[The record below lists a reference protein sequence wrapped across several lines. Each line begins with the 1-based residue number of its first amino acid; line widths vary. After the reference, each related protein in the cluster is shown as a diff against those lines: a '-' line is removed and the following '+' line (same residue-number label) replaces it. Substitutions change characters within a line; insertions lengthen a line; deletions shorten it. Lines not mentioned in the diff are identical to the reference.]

1 MIQRSDRLQNVSYEL
16 RGPVYEKSKE
26 LELQGHQVT
35 KLNIGNPAPFG
46 FSAPQAVLQHIVE
59 NLSLAQGYSDHKGLL
74 SAREAVKNY
83 YQDAGVPGIHV
94 DDIFLGNGLSE
105 LIMQSV
111 QALVNN
117 GDEVLVPSPDYPLWT
132 AAVNFSGGKAVHY
145 LCDEESG
152 WSPDV
157 ADMRSKITNKTRA
170 VVVINPNNPTGAVY
184 SREILTEIVKL
195 AEEHEL
201 IIFSDEIYDRI
212 LYDQAVHIPT
222 ATLTD
227 KAVCITMSGL
237 SKNYLAAGFRAGWM
251 LISGA
256 KSKAADYI
264 DGLNTLAS
272 LRVCSNVPAQYA
284 IKVALEGVPS
294 VQDLVLP
301 TGRLGKQRALCY
313 EKLTA
318 IPGITCVK
326 PMGAF
331 YMFPK
336 VDTKKFDIHN
346 DQQLVIDLLA
356 AQHVFVVQGSGF
368 NWHQPDHFRVVY
380 LPDVEVIS
388 DTMDKLSNF
397 FSNYKQA
404 PKTPAE
410 KDPVLTLS
418 VKLYD

>member
-26 LELQGHQVT
+26 IELQGHSVT

-74 SAREAVKNY
+74 SAREAVKAY
-83 YQDAGVPGIHV
+83 YEKAGVHNIHA

-117 GDEVLVPSPDYPLWT
+117 GDEMLVPSPDYPLWT

-145 LCDEESG
+145 LCDEASD
-152 WSPDV
+152 WFPDV
-157 ADMRSKITNKTRA
+157 ADIRSKITSKTRA
-170 VVVINPNNPTGAVY
+170 IVLINPNNPTGAVY
-184 SREILTEIVKL
+184 SKEVLQEIVAL
-195 AEEHEL
+195 AEEHSL
-201 IIFSDEIYDRI
+201 IIFSDEIYDKI
-212 LYDQAVHIPT
+212 LYDGVEHVPT
-222 ATLTD
+222 ATLSDT
-227 KAVCITMSGL
+227 ALCITMSGL

-251 LISGA
+251 LISGD
-256 KSKAADYI
+256 KSKASDYI

-284 IKVALEGVPS
+284 IKVALEGAPS

-301 TGRLGKQRALCY
+301 TGRLGQQRNVCY
-313 EKLTA
+313 EKLIS
-318 IPGITCVK
+318 IPGVSCVK

-336 VDTKKFDIHN
+336 IDIRKFDIHN
-346 DQQLVIDLLA
+346 DQQFVLDLLA
-356 AQHVFVVQGSGF
+356 AQHIFVVQGSGF
-368 NWHQPDHFRVVY
+368 NWHKPDHFRIVY
-380 LPDVEVIS
+380 LPEVEVLRKTI
-388 DTMDKLSNF
+388 DKMGDF
-397 FSNYKQA
+397 FSTYKQA
-404 PKTPAE
+404 PKTASE
-410 KDPVLTLS
+410 KEPVLTLS
-418 VKLYD
+418 VQLSD

>member
-1 MIQRSDRLQNVSYEL
+1 MIQRSDRLHNVSYEL

-26 LELQGHQVT
+26 IELEGHAVT

-46 FSAPQAVLQHIVE
+46 FNAPKAVLQHIVE
-59 NLSLAQGYSDHKGLL
+59 NLSVAQGYSDHKGLL
-74 SAREAVKNY
+74 SAREAVKAY
-83 YQDAGVPGIHV
+83 YEKAGIGNIGV

-111 QALVNN
+111 QALLNN
-117 GDEVLVPSPDYPLWT
+117 GDEMLVPSPDYPLWT

-145 LCDEESG
+145 LCDEESD
-152 WSPDV
+152 WNPDI
-157 ADMRSKITNKTRA
+157 ADIRSKITPKTRA
-170 VVVINPNNPTGAVY
+170 IVIINPNNPTGAVY
-184 SREILTEIVKL
+184 SREVLQEIVAL

-201 IIFSDEIYDRI
+201 LIFSDEIYDKI
-212 LYDQAVHIPT
+212 LYDDAEHIPT

-256 KSKAADYI
+256 KHKATDYI

-284 IKVALEGVPS
+284 IQVALEGGS
-294 VQDLVLP
+294 GVQDLVLP
-301 TGRLGKQRALCY
+301 TGRLGKQRATCY
-313 EKLTA
+313 DLLTA
-318 IPGITCVK
+318 IPGVSCVK

-336 VDTKKFDIHN
+336 IDVKKFDVHN
-346 DQQLVIDLLA
+346 DQQLVLDLLA
-356 AQHVFVVQGSGF
+356 EQHIFVVQGSGF
-368 NWHQPDHFRVVY
+368 NWHKPDHFRIVY
-380 LPDVEVIS
+380 LPEIEVMQ
-388 DTMDKLSNF
+388 DTLARMERF
-397 FSNYKQA
+397 FATYKQA
-404 PKTPAE
+404 PKSLSE
-410 KDPVLTLS
+410 KAPVLSLS
-418 VKLYD
+418 VQLSD